1 MNTRYTISKK
11 IGVSPAEIVLGYDI
25 NRDNANRL
33 SLKEAI
39 TSHKKIHN
47 SRVKRNYDSHVQKS
61 KFHTKFKP
69 LLPHKNKQNP
79 LYILKQKRHTVIP
92 GKFKDYVTF

>member
-1 MNTRYTISKK
+1 MHERLRTLSEIDEWNELLPYILMSTRYTISKK
-11 IGVSPAEIVLGYDI
+11 IGVFSAEIVLGYDI

-69 LLPHKNKQNP
+69 LLPHKK
-79 LYILKQKRHTVIP
+79 
-92 GKFKDYVTF
+92 